1 MNGFIII
8 FTLLFFIVSI
18 SFLEYIV
25 DISFLGISF
34 FGITFPLSDVQV
46 GQHNFPTLMSTTTFP
61 RLDVQVGH
69 QNFPTVC
76 CPNWTLELSHALL
89 SNLDIRIFPRSISL
103 VFQHM
108 ILPHSTNRNIHRQT
122 KPNIAIVYKHLLFP
136 TPTLDLTCSIYRWV
150 SFDMY

>member
-18 SFLEYIV
+18 SFLEHIV

-34 FGITFPLSDVQV
+34 FGITFPRSDVQV

-76 CPNWTLELSHALL
+76 CPNWTSQVSHALM
-89 SNLDIRIFPRSISL
+89 SKLDITTFPRPVGQIG
-103 VFQHM
+103 H
-108 ILPHSTNRNIHRQT
+108 
-122 KPNIAIVYKHLLFP
+122 
-136 TPTLDLTCSIYRWV
+136 
-150 SFDMY
+150 